1 MFSSH
6 YLRSFELQKDK
17 IPRKKE
23 YPYKLPVVRY
33 LENIDLHEKVT
44 FFVGENGTGKST
56 LLEAL
61 AVGYGFNPEGGSK
74 NFNFATKE
82 THSALSEV
90 IRLVK
95 GVKLPK
101 DNFFLRAESF
111 YNVASNIDEIWVTR
125 DYGGISLHEQS
136 HGESFFSLFLHRFR
150 WNGLYILDEPEAA
163 ISPQRQLAF
172 LVRLH
177 ELVEQNSQFIIAT
190 HSPILLSYPHA
201 KIIEISQN
209 GFKEICYRECEHYT
223 LYKQFLENPEYMLGK
238 LGIKN

>member
-17 IPRKKE
+17 IPDTQE
-23 YPYKLPVVRY
+23 YPYNLLVVRY
-33 LENIDLHEKVT
+33 LSSIDLHEKVT

-82 THSALSEV
+82 THSPLSEALK
-90 IRLVK
+90 LVK

-111 YNVASNIDEIWVTR
+111 YNVASNIDEI
-125 DYGGISLHEQS
+125 
-136 HGESFFSLFLHRFR
+136 
-150 WNGLYILDEPEAA
+150 
-163 ISPQRQLAF
+163 
-172 LVRLH
+172 
-177 ELVEQNSQFIIAT
+177 
-190 HSPILLSYPHA
+190 
-201 KIIEISQN
+201 
-209 GFKEICYRECEHYT
+209 
-223 LYKQFLENPEYMLGK
+223 
-238 LGIKN
+238 